1 MNIYSIIRFPGT
13 VLLMFTYAVWYIVKL
28 LVTNPSPPE
37 IKKGQ
42 TRAVQCVYDDFDRL
56 NTVAHTSCRCEIV
69 RLESV
74 VDDLQDALMQLKYDN
89 HQSALEIV
97 RLEKIIETQSE
108 ENKTLLIKN
117 QYFLEVVNNLN
128 QNLLFKG
135 LGTDNNADP
144 Q

>member
-13 VLLMFTYAVWYIVKL
+13 VILMFTQVVWYMVKL
-28 LVTNPSPPE
+28 LVTYPYPPE

-74 VDDLQDALMQLKYDN
+74 VDGLQDALMQLKYEN
-89 HQSALEIV
+89 HQSALEIM

-108 ENKTLLIKN
+108 ESKTLLIKTN
-117 QYFLEVVNNLN
+117 IFW
-128 QNLLFKG
+128 KS
-135 LGTDNNADP
+135 
-144 Q
+144 

>member
-13 VLLMFTYAVWYIVKL
+13 VILMFTQVVWYMVKL
-28 LVTNPSPPE
+28 LVTYPYPPE

-42 TRAVQCVYDDFDRL
+42 TRAVQCVYDDFDKL

-74 VDDLQDALMQLKYDN
+74 VDDLQDALMQLKYEN

-97 RLEKIIETQSE
+97 RLEK
-108 ENKTLLIKN
+108 
-117 QYFLEVVNNLN
+117 
-128 QNLLFKG
+128 
-135 LGTDNNADP
+135 
-144 Q
+144 

>member
-1 MNIYSIIRFPGT
+1 
-13 VLLMFTYAVWYIVKL
+13 MFFLQIKL
-28 LVTNPSPPE
+28 LVTYPYPPE

-74 VDDLQDALMQLKYDN
+74 VDDLQDALMQLKYEN

-97 RLEKIIETQSE
+97 RLEKIL
-108 ENKTLLIKN
+108 K
-117 QYFLEVVNNLN
+117 LN
-128 QNLLFKG
+128 QRRTK
-135 LGTDNNADP
+135 P
-144 Q
+144 C

>member
-13 VLLMFTYAVWYIVKL
+13 VLLMFTHAVWYMAKL
-28 LVTNPSPPE
+28 LITYLYPPE

-56 NTVAHTSCRCEIV
+56 NTVAHTSCRCKIV

-74 VDDLQDALMQLKYDN
+74 VDELQDALMQLKYEN
-89 HQSALEIV
+89 HQSALEII
-97 RLEKIIETQSE
+97 RLEKIIKTQSE
-108 ENKTLLIKN
+108 ERKTLLSEN
-117 QYFLEVVNNLN
+117 RHFLEVVKSLN

-135 LGTDNNADP
+135 LETDNNADP

>member
-13 VLLMFTYAVWYIVKL
+13 VILMFTHAVWYMVTL
-28 LVTNPSPPE
+28 LVTYPYPPE

-56 NTVAHTSCRCEIV
+56 NTVAHTSCRCKIV

-74 VDDLQDALMQLKYDN
+74 VDDLQDALMQLKYEN
-89 HQSALEIV
+89 HQSALEIM

-108 ENKTLLIKN
+108 ESKTLLIKTN
-117 QYFLEVVNNLN
+117 IFW
-128 QNLLFKG
+128 KS
-135 LGTDNNADP
+135 
-144 Q
+144 